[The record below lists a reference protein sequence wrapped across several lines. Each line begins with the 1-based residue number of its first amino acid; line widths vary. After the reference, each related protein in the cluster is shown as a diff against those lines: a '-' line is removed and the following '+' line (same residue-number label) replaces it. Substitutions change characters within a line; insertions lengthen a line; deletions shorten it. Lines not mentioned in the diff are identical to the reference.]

1 MLAYKKHIERVVND
15 AISEFPRTMALRV
28 DVHYPP
34 ILDRGD
40 TVCCFPNLEPGA
52 ISRFRNALN
61 AMLEANERTRAA
73 NGKRIYPNRVRHV
86 WAREFS
92 EEGKCHFHLGLFFNK
107 DAYYHLGD
115 YEAESNLRMMIIRAW
130 YSALGL
136 ELDAQELA
144 PEMLAKKA
152 LATDIVIAVISARTS
167 EELMT
172 MKGKETVKNE
182 IMEKINERLKD
193 GRVKNVYFT
202 NFIVQ

>member
-1 MLAYKKHIERVVND
+1 
-15 AISEFPRTMALRV
+15 MADEKEGV
-28 DVHYPP
+28 
-34 ILDRGD
+34 
-40 TVCCFPNLEPGA
+40 
-52 ISRFRNALN
+52 
-61 AMLEANERTRAA
+61 
-73 NGKRIYPNRVRHV
+73 K
-86 WAREFS
+86 
-92 EEGKCHFHLGLFFNK
+92 EEGGKKKKTLIIAIVGGIVLLAVIGVAVWFLLLKGGEEGA
-107 DAYYHLGD
+107 DATGGKSHGAEKPAKKKSHGD
-115 YEAESNLRMMIIRAW
+115 DLTMGPVFAIDNLVINLMSEGGTKYAKI
-130 YSALGL
+130 SLGL

>member
-1 MLAYKKHIERVVND
+1 MADEKEGVKEDGSKKKKTLIIAIVGGIVLLAVI
-15 AISEFPRTMALRV
+15 
-28 DVHYPP
+28 
-34 ILDRGD
+34 
-40 TVCCFPNLEPGA
+40 GA
-52 ISRFRNALN
+52 A
-61 AMLEANERTRAA
+61 
-73 NGKRIYPNRVRHV
+73 V
-86 WAREFS
+86 WFLLLKGGG
-92 EEGKCHFHLGLFFNK
+92 EEGADGASGAKAHGAEKSAKKKSH
-107 DAYYHLGD
+107 GD
-115 YEAESNLRMMIIRAW
+115 DLTMGPVFAIDNLVINLMSEGGTKYAKL
-130 YSALGL
+130 SLGL

>member
-1 MLAYKKHIERVVND
+1 MADEKEGVKEDGGKKKKTLIIAIVGGIVLLAVI
-15 AISEFPRTMALRV
+15 
-28 DVHYPP
+28 
-34 ILDRGD
+34 
-40 TVCCFPNLEPGA
+40 GA
-52 ISRFRNALN
+52 A
-61 AMLEANERTRAA
+61 
-73 NGKRIYPNRVRHV
+73 V
-86 WAREFS
+86 WFLLLKGG
-92 EEGKCHFHLGLFFNK
+92 EEGA
-107 DAYYHLGD
+107 DAAGGKAHGAEKPAKKKSHGD
-115 YEAESNLRMMIIRAW
+115 DLTMGPVFAIDNLVINLMSEGGTKYAKI
-130 YSALGL
+130 SLGL